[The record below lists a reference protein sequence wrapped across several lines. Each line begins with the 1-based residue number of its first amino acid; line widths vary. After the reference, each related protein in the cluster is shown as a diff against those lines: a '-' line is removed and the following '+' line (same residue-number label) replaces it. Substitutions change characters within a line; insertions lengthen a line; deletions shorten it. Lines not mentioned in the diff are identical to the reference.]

1 MLATPSGAQMI
12 NNAVTYR
19 NIQQPSYV
27 RHHYDNDFFTATDK
41 YYTQGIN
48 MEVVTPGFSKLPSRF
63 VLLHPANSRV
73 QYGLALQH
81 NAYTPTSITD
91 TRIRYGD
98 RPYAA
103 ALMLQPFT
111 ISTNEARRQRITTL
125 LSLGVTGQIAGGQW
139 MQETIHRNLENV
151 MPEGWQYQIAND
163 AVVNYRLFYEKSLL
177 RINNILEVNGTA
189 VADAGTLHTRAG
201 VGANVI
207 LGYFQSAYSSTR
219 KRRFA
224 AYVYTHGQVNAIGYD
239 ATLQGGLFNRSVYT
253 LDASAIRRF
262 TAENR
267 LGVVVRYGGLYLEY
281 FQGQLTREFTTG
293 GKHSW
298 GGVLLGFGF

>member
-1 MLATPSGAQMI
+1 MWAIPVGAQMI
-12 NNAVTYR
+12 NNTTTYR
-19 NIQQPSYV
+19 SIMQPSYV

-48 MEVVTPGFSKLPSRF
+48 MEVVTPVFSRLPTRF
-63 VLLHPANSRV
+63 VLLHPVNSRV

-103 ALMLQPFT
+103 ALMLQPYT
-111 ISTNEARRQRITTL
+111 ISTNEARRQRITTM

-151 MPEGWQYQIAND
+151 MPEGWKYQIAND

-177 RINNILEVNGTA
+177 RIDNFLEVNGTA
-189 VADAGTLHTRAG
+189 NVDAGTLHTRAG

-207 LGYFQSAYSSTR
+207 LGYFESAYSSTSN
-219 KRRFA
+219 RRFA
-224 AYVYTHGQVNAIGYD
+224 AYVYAHGQVNAIGYD
-239 ATLQGGLFNRSVYT
+239 ATLQGGLFSRNVYS
-253 LDASAIRRF
+253 LDASSIRRY
-262 TAENR
+262 TAETR
-267 LGVVVRYGGLYLEY
+267 IGVVLKYGGIYLEY
-281 FQGQLTREFTTG
+281 FQGQLTREFAIG

-298 GGVLLGFGF
+298 GGVLLDFGF